1 MLQVSACYKR
11 LESTIESVVLIDTT
25 IESVVLIDIVSTL
38 LHTADNAVD
47 QVRIPLLL
55 LLQAS
60 LLEGF

>member
-11 LESTIESVVLIDTT
+11 LESSEQNLPLIDTT
-25 IESVVLIDIVSTL
+25 IESVVSIDTVSTL
-38 LHTADNAVD
+38 LNTADNAVD
-47 QVRIPLLL
+47 TVRIPQLL